1 MVNNCYEISVE
12 ENSIQTNKKVDIK
25 YPVTLLLK
33 NLITRT
39 ISSTDLI
46 KKIFEK

>member
-1 MVNNCYEISVE
+1 MDEGKE
-12 ENSIQTNKKVDIK
+12 QTNKKVDIKK

-33 NLITRT
+33 NLITRI